1 MKTKPADLLTKA
13 HSIVD
18 EMKIMNQRVDQMKD
32 KLMSGD
38 AERIMFGAKNVGGIK
53 VITITNSELTPNELR
68 RMGDMIRDRE
78 PNSVAVLATVQDEKV
93 SFVAVCGK
101 DAVEKGIKAG
111 ELVKSVSAVAGGKG
125 GGRPDSAMGGGTEVL
140 KTDDALATVD
150 DFVAEKLGINQ

>member
-1 MKTKPADLLTKA
+1 
-13 HSIVD
+13 
-18 EMKIMNQRVDQMKD
+18 MKIMNQRVDQMKD